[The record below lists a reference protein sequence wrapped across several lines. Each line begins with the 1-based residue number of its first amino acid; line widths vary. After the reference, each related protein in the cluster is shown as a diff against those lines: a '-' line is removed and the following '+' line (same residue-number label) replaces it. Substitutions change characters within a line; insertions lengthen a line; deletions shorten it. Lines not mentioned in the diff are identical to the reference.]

1 MTRTKKN
8 VRKATGAPKGAA
20 SEAAPARRE
29 KKAKWSTLQ
38 DAAFVRLLLR
48 INRIYQA
55 MSHARK
61 GGKEGRKE
69 RIAQARAA
77 LGPRAG
83 GPDNLQQ
90 AEIKALKTLEQEIF
104 DCIRKDFRAC
114 RDVDIADK
122 VKHLDSDGLLNK
134 FSRKQ
139 MAKKKENLKKKQ
151 SVRVRVRRAQRAP
164 PPPVSHAFPFPP
176 RLAH

>member
-1 MTRTKKN
+1 MARSKKT
-8 VRKATGAPKGAA
+8 VRKGTPKGAA

-90 AEIKALKTLEQEIF
+90 AEINALKTLEQEIF

-151 SVRVRVRRAQRAP
+151 SVHIACAVHSVRP
-164 PPPVSHAFPFPP
+164 LPLSHTLSPSPP
-176 RLAH
+176 RLVH